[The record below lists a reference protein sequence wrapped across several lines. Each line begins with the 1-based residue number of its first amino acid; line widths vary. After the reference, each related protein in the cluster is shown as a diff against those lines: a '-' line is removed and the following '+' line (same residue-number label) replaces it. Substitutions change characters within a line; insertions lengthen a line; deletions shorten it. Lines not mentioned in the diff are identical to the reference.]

1 MTKKKIGAP
10 TKYTEALG
18 KRICDLI
25 STHPH
30 GLPTIIR
37 MFPDLPDRQSIYNW
51 LQLHR
56 DFFDSY
62 MRAKEQQ
69 AHLLADEVLEVTNDI
84 PTYED
89 SHLGDFIEDGNTL
102 APAEAALHDSMR
114 DVVKDVLD
122 SLTPR
127 EAKVL
132 RMRFGVEMSTD
143 HTLEE
148 VGKQFDVTRER
159 IRQIEAKALRKMRH
173 PSRSDKLKTFLEED

>member
-18 KRICDLI
+18 KRICELI

-51 LQLHR
+51 LQIHR
-56 DFFDSY
+56 EFFDSY

-89 SHLGDFIEDGNTL
+89 KDGHDRIDSGMLGRGKLQMDALRWSAAVL
-102 APAEAALHDSMR
+102 APKFYKENKNNENSNTEVHE
-114 DVVKDVLD
+114 DVMKRKHELD
-122 SLTPR
+122 
-127 EAKVL
+127 EKNKKE
-132 RMRFGVEMSTD
+132 F
-143 HTLEE
+143 
-148 VGKQFDVTRER
+148 
-159 IRQIEAKALRKMRH
+159 
-173 PSRSDKLKTFLEED
+173 